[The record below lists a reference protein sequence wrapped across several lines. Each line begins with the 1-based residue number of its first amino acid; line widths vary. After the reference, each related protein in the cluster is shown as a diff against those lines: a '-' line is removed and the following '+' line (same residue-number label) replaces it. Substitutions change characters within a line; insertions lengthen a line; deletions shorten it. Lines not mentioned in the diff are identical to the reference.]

1 MRPSKKQRLPV
12 RSTVAT
18 TTPQR
23 GTIGKKKLKR
33 LLAGLNRAHKM
44 TGVGRI
50 RTRRGPL

>member
-12 RSTVAT
+12 RSTLAT
-18 TTPQR
+18 MSPQR
-23 GTIGKKKLKR
+23 GSIGKKKIRR